1 VAALCE
7 ALAKYG
13 TLSLAQVMAPAIA
26 LAQEGVPIGPRHAG
40 VLNFWR
46 SQGLTERFPETASIQ
61 FPPPDQAI
69 ESGWL
74 LRQADLAQTLRAI
87 SRKGPD
93 AFYKGPIAQAMV
105 DETQRMGG
113 ILSLEDLAQ
122 YRPKTRQAIRGSY
135 RGLQVFSFPPPSSGG
150 VALVEILNI
159 LEGLQLSERSAG
171 SSASIHLIAEAM
183 KLAFADR
190 AAHLGD
196 SDFVSVPVEGL
207 ISKSY
212 ADSLRRRINPPW
224 FRRAPWFWFRSE
236 RALSV
241 KAAGQPPVDGGT
253 SHLSVA
259 DAQGNAVAITQTINL
274 LFGSGVTVP
283 GTGIL
288 LNNEMDD
295 FAKAPGVPNA
305 FGLVDTTGANAIAP
319 GKRPLSSMTPSIL
332 LKDGKLFMVTG
343 SPGGPRIITTTLL
356 SILNVV
362 DYGMNAQ
369 QAVAASRFHHQWL
382 PDKLVLEPDVPQD
395 VIRALEKRGHHT
407 EVSSRWWSSAQVIL
421 FDHDRGLF
429 FGGSDPRSDGAA
441 MGPHSLEPPLD
452 AFAQ

>member
-1 VAALCE
+1 
-7 ALAKYG
+7 
-13 TLSLAQVMAPAIA
+13 
-26 LAQEGVPIGPRHAG
+26 
-40 VLNFWR
+40 
-46 SQGLTERFPETASIQ
+46 
-61 FPPPDQAI
+61 
-69 ESGWL
+69 
-74 LRQADLAQTLRAI
+74 
-87 SRKGPD
+87 
-93 AFYKGPIAQAMV
+93 
-105 DETQRMGG
+105 
-113 ILSLEDLAQ
+113 
-122 YRPKTRQAIRGSY
+122 
-135 RGLQVFSFPPPSSGG
+135 
-150 VALVEILNI
+150 
-159 LEGLQLSERSAG
+159 
-171 SSASIHLIAEAM
+171 
-183 KLAFADR
+183 
-190 AAHLGD
+190 
-196 SDFVSVPVEGL
+196 VEGL

-224 FRRAPWFWFRSE
+224 YQRAPWFWFSGE
-236 RALSV
+236 RAISV

-253 SHLSVA
+253 NHLSVA

-295 FAKAPGVPNA
+295 FAKALGVPNA

-407 EVSSRWWSSAQVIL
+407 EVSPRWWSSAQVIL
-421 FDHDRGLF
+421 FDHDRSLF

-441 MGPHSLEPPLD
+441 MGPDSLEPPLD
-452 AFAQ
+452 VFAQ